1 MVKNYRVK
9 ELVACADRRWSV
21 GGMYYKLGFSF
32 SHKTGPNYW
41 YFRGSKK
48 RMVRFSKIKISD
60 EPKHFSEWSLRQ
72 DESWNKIWD
81 CGNLKFIKILG
92 EKSYV

>member
-1 MVKNYRVK
+1 
-9 ELVACADRRWSV
+9 
-21 GGMYYKLGFSF
+21 MYYKLGFSF
-32 SHKTGPNYW
+32 SHKTRPNYW

-60 EPKHFSEWSLRQ
+60 EPKHISEWRLRQ
-72 DESWNKIWD
+72 DEGWNRVWD

>member
-1 MVKNYRVK
+1 MVCITNLGLVLATRLDQIIGILGVLKRIVK
-9 ELVACADRRWSV
+9 
-21 GGMYYKLGFSF
+21 
-32 SHKTGPNYW
+32 
-41 YFRGSKK
+41 
-48 RMVRFSKIKISD
+48 FSKIKISD